1 MVEATLGLLI
11 AVILIALI
19 FDFVNGFNDSA
30 NAIATCVSTRALSIP
45 AAIVMSASL
54 NFLGAI
60 ASTKV
65 AATIGQGIVHAHEI
79 TQLVILSGLGGAVVW
94 STITWYFGLP
104 SSSTHALVG
113 GLIGASLAHI
123 GPASLEWAGIKKIL
137 CSLVASPFVGL
148 LLGFWMMV
156 IILWIVRNL
165 PPDKLNKNFRKL
177 QVVAAA
183 FVAFSHGTADAQKS
197 MGIIT
202 MALLN
207 YGVISSFSVPLVVII
222 VCALTISIGTAIGGW
237 RIIKTIGR
245 DFVKLEPI
253 HGFCVQTATAGVI
266 LTASAYGLPTSTTH
280 IITSSIF
287 GVGLSKGISAVNW
300 KVAKN
305 ILTAWVLTI
314 PSAGA
319 VGFFLYAVVNEV
331 CTKLLNH

>member
-11 AVILIALI
+11 AVVLIALI

-54 NFLGAI
+54 NFLGAVV
-60 ASTKV
+60 STKV
-65 AATIGQGIVHAHEI
+65 AATIGQGIVHANEV

-113 GLIGASLAHI
+113 GLIGASLAHV
-123 GPASLEWAGIKKIL
+123 GPASLEWVGIKKIL
-137 CSLVASPFVGL
+137 CSLITSPLVGL

-165 PPDKLNKNFRKL
+165 PPEKLNKSFRKL
-177 QVVAAA
+177 QIVAAA

-207 YGVISSFSVPLVVII
+207 YGAITTFSVPIVVII
-222 VCALTISIGTAIGGW
+222 ACALMISVGTAIGGW
-237 RIIKTIGR
+237 RIVKTIGR
-245 DFVKLEPI
+245 DFVKLEPV

-280 IITSSIF
+280 VITSSIF
-287 GVGLSKGISAVNW
+287 GVGLSKGLSAVNW

-305 ILTAWVLTI
+305 IATAWILTI
-314 PSAGA
+314 PGAGA
-319 VGFFLYAVVNEV
+319 IGFFLYAVVNEV
-331 CTKLLNH
+331 CTKLLVQ